1 MSQSDATPLAKSEY
15 IYITN
20 NTHIMKKLLALA
32 ALVFACTASMKAQVK
47 VTCNGKEVAT
57 NEVVKV
63 MVLARF

>member
-1 MSQSDATPLAKSEY
+1 MSQSDATPLVKSEY

-32 ALVFACTASMKAQVK
+32 ALVLACTASMKAQVK

-57 NEVVKV
+57 NEV
-63 MVLARF
+63 